1 MVFRTFVIALA
12 ATICVGTVSAFSSK
26 PVSAGAQKT
35 TLHMKNEDGRNVAAT
50 FLAAAFIAANVF
62 TVDAAFAVDNFD
74 FGSTEIVAG
83 RSGGR
88 GGGRAAP
95 RAAPRARPS
104 STTRI
109 ERSTTVIQP
118 VYSTPSVVVSP
129 FGYNPLG
136 GFGLGYGLGAMND
149 IGNEIRDYRQESEI
163 QRSKVELEQARIREE
178 ALEARLRALEA
189 SQSAK

>member
-1 MVFRTFVIALA
+1 MIFRSFVIALA
-12 ATICVGTVSAFSSK
+12 AAICVGTASAFSSRLD
-26 PVSAGAQKT
+26 SAGAQKT
-35 TLHMKNEDGRNVAAT
+35 ALQMKNEDGRNYAAS
-50 FLAAAFIAANVF
+50 FLAAAFLAANVF
-62 TVDAAFAVDNFD
+62 TVEAAFAVDNFD

-95 RAAPRARPS
+95 RARPS

-109 ERSTTVIQP
+109 ERTTTVVRP
-118 VYSTPSVVVSP
+118 VYSSPAVVVSPVVSP
-129 FGYNPLG
+129 FGYNPMG

-189 SQSAK
+189 AQVAK